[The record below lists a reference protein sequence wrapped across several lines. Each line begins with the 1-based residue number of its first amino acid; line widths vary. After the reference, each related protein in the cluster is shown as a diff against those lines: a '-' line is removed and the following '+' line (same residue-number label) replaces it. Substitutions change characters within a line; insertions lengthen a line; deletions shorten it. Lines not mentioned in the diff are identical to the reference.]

1 MSAVGARA
9 FHRFLDTKPSLKKV
23 FLPLAEKYKNLAG
36 YRQKGLLTD
45 DLISEENDVVQK
57 ALKRLPP
64 KVAYDRVYRLR
75 RAMQLSLTHQI
86 LPPSEQ
92 IKPEQDIPYL
102 RPYIEEI
109 EDEIAERTKLEMLT
123 KA

>member
-1 MSAVGARA
+1 MNIGIGSN
-9 FHRFLDTKPSLKKV
+9 KV
-23 FLPLAEKYKNLAG
+23 
-36 YRQKGLLTD
+36 Q
-45 DLISEENDVVQK
+45 
-57 ALKRLPP
+57 
-64 KVAYDRVYRLR
+64 
-75 RAMQLSLTHQI
+75 QLSLSHQI